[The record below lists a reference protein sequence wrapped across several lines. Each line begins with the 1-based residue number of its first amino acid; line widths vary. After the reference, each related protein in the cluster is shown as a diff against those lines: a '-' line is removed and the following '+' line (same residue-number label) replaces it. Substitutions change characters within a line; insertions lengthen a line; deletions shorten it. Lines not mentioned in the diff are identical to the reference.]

1 MKVYNK
7 EKTQVLEEYDL
18 TKGYLSA
25 DYIDLP
31 EVQEVKEQGHYET
44 IKEYP
49 NGGKDVKWVV
59 DVKGVEYQP
68 AKREKILVYNVY
80 TSKELKDIANQKRI
94 SELKQL
100 LSSTDYQAIKYAE
113 GELTDSEYAP
123 MKQQREAWRK
133 EIRKLEEQ
141 LGAN

>member
-18 TKGYLSA
+18 TKGHLLE

-59 DVKGVEYQP
+59 DIKGVEYQP
-68 AKREKILVYNVY
+68 AKREKILVYTLY

-113 GELTDSEYAP
+113 GELTDSEYTP
-123 MKQQREAWRK
+123 IKQQRKAWRE
-133 EIRKLEEQ
+133 EINELEEQ
-141 LGAN
+141 LGA